1 MARPTV
7 VEFNYIDFQSALQK
21 AVAEGKRIER
31 TNRELWKQ
39 YVTKHRVKEAV
50 FEAYCRGKFEGLKPV
65 IIDDPGPWGG
75 YYLVSTVEEACLK
88 WVRPEG

>member
-7 VEFNYIDFQSALQK
+7 VEFNYIDFKSALEK

-31 TNRELWKQ
+31 TNKERWRQ
-39 YVTKHRVKEAV
+39 DVTQHRIKEAV
-50 FEAYCRGKFEGLKPV
+50 FEAYCRGKFEGLSPV

-75 YYLVSTVEEACLK
+75 YYLVSSVEEACLK
-88 WVRPEG
+88 WVRPED